1 MNIKLIFVGKT
12 EEKYLQEGI
21 EIYEKRL
28 KIYINFETIVIP
40 SLKDT
45 KNLSLQIVKEKNHS
59 E

>member
-1 MNIKLIFVGKT
+1 MNINLILVGKT

-28 KIYINFETIVIP
+28 KNYINFESIVIP

-45 KNLSLQIVKEKNHS
+45 KSLSPQNVKEK
-59 E
+59 EGE